1 MTINP
6 SVAIGSQ
13 LESRVVRW
21 SLSDVLR
28 YNLAVGAGSDPLS
41 EKHLRF
47 AYERDLQAIPTFV
60 TAVPEFNHVCMPR
73 SSFPGIDI
81 DLLTLVLGAQQL
93 KILSPIPNQA
103 TTIVREHIPHV
114 YDKGSGALIVR
125 ETNGFDLDGNQI
137 WSSTMN
143 MFAKG
148 EGGFGGERGPSFRQE
163 FPDRKPDL
171 VILTTLLPQQALL
184 YRLCGDRNPMHAD
197 PMIARAGGF
206 EFPFMHG
213 LGTFGVLARVL
224 IESLLDFNASHFS
237 ALSGRFTAPVR
248 PGETLRVDVWSERRR
263 HLVRVTSVERDQIV
277 FDDGKL
283 EIS

>member
-6 SVAIGSQ
+6 SVAIGAQ

-21 SLSDVLR
+21 SFSDVLR
-28 YNLAVGAGSDPLS
+28 YNLAVGAGSNPLS

-73 SSFPGIDI
+73 SSFPGIDV
-81 DLLTLVLGAQQL
+81 DLPNLVLGVQQL
-93 KILSPIPNQA
+93 KILSAVPNQA
-103 TTIVREHIPHV
+103 TMIVREHIPNV

-125 ETNGFDLDGNQI
+125 ETNGFDLDGNQV
-137 WSSTMN
+137 WCSTMN

-163 FPDRKPDL
+163 FPERQPDI
-171 VILTTLLPQQALL
+171 VVSTTLLPQQALL

-197 PMIARAGGF
+197 PALASASGF
-206 EFPFMHG
+206 AFPFLHG
-213 LGTFGVLARVL
+213 LGTFGIVARVL
-224 IESLLDFNASHFS
+224 IECLMDFDASSFS
-237 ALSGRFTAPVR
+237 AWSGRFTAPVR
-248 PGETLRVDVWSERRR
+248 PGETLRIDVWSERRR
-263 HLVRVTSVERDQIV
+263 HLVRVTSLERNQV
-277 FDDGKL
+277 VLDDGLL
-283 EIS
+283 ETS